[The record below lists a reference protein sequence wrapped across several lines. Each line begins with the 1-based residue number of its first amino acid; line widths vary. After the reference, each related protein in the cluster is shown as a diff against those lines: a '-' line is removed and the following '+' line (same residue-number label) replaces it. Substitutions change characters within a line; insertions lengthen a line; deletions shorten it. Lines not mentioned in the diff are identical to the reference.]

1 MQNNGPLS
9 MIEHG
14 FQVEICKPGLNGPVH
29 KLLKDLTT
37 WELLNLK
44 VETVLDIP
52 DRLYREYN
60 ISSTFL
66 GKVMEQYSIQSTSK
80 TPLEE
85 QYKIEKPIQYLLS
98 STRHYSWPKGCG
110 KPEVCPPF
118 SAIILILSTTLA
130 VTGIGSDN
138 VIGIQIDHGAR
149 VDIDA
154 LDKQLE
160 SCVKNEQA
168 IYAVV
173 AIIGSTEEGCV
184 DPLFQIVQLRDK
196 YQAQGLSFV
205 VHADAAWGGY
215 FATMLPK
222 DMKLGDTLPL
232 PLERSEGDSF
242 VPDSSLRAD
251 TQTDLFALR
260 FADSVTVDPHKAGYI
275 PYPAGGLC
283 YRDQRMRF
291 LVTWSSPYI
300 TKDPTT
306 TSIGIY
312 GIEGR

>member
-1 MQNNGPLS
+1 MSINLFPS
-9 MIEHG
+9 I
-14 FQVEICKPGLNGPVH
+14 F
-29 KLLKDLTT
+29 LT
-37 WELLNLK
+37 
-44 VETVLDIP
+44 V
-52 DRLYREYN
+52 
-60 ISSTFL
+60 SS
-66 GKVMEQYSIQSTSK
+66 I
-80 TPLEE
+80 
-85 QYKIEKPIQYLLS
+85 
-98 STRHYSWPKGCG
+98 
-110 KPEVCPPF
+110 
-118 SAIILILSTTLA
+118 LA

-138 VIGIQIDHGAR
+138 VIGIQIDQGAR
-149 VDIDA
+149 VNVDA
-154 LDKQLE
+154 LDKHLE
-160 SCVKNEQA
+160 SCVQNEQA

-184 DPLFQIVQLRDK
+184 DPLFKIIQLRDK

-222 DMKLGDTLPL
+222 DMKLGDMLPL
-232 PLERSEGDSF
+232 PLERSEGDGF

-300 TKDPTT
+300 TKEPTT

-312 GIEGR
+312 GIKGR

>member
-1 MQNNGPLS
+1 MSINLFPS
-9 MIEHG
+9 I
-14 FQVEICKPGLNGPVH
+14 F
-29 KLLKDLTT
+29 LT
-37 WELLNLK
+37 
-44 VETVLDIP
+44 V
-52 DRLYREYN
+52 
-60 ISSTFL
+60 SS
-66 GKVMEQYSIQSTSK
+66 I
-80 TPLEE
+80 
-85 QYKIEKPIQYLLS
+85 
-98 STRHYSWPKGCG
+98 
-110 KPEVCPPF
+110 
-118 SAIILILSTTLA
+118 LA

-149 VDIDA
+149 VNIDA
-154 LDKQLE
+154 LDKHLE
-160 SCVKNEQA
+160 SCVQNEQA

-184 DPLFQIVQLRDK
+184 DPLFKIIQLRDK

-222 DMKLGDTLPL
+222 DMKLGDMLPL
-232 PLERSEGDSF
+232 PLERSEGDGF

-300 TKDPTT
+300 TKEPTT